1 MSICTGV
8 IVAVAFQQVDDA
20 PDAESGTQCHDESL
34 QCIDCAVEKCHKF
47 FPPLPSPSRG
57 TLGPTEMKDA
67 YIKSPPQDCMCTC
80 SPGKD
85 RKIAGTDDQS
95 VPAMYSSN
103 VGVRERMESFGE
115 QDFLAL
121 FKARVVSL
129 LF

>member
-1 MSICTGV
+1 MSICAGV

-57 TLGPTEMKDA
+57 TVGPIEMKDA

-85 RKIAGTDDQS
+85 RKIAGTDDRS
-95 VPAMYSSN
+95 VPAMYSGN
-103 VGVRERMESFGE
+103 VGAWEGWKVF
-115 QDFLAL
+115 QNKNFP
-121 FKARVVSL
+121 SL
-129 LF
+129 GVQLLR

>member
-1 MSICTGV
+1 MPQMPSP
-8 IVAVAFQQVDDA
+8 A
-20 PDAESGTQCHDESL
+20 PSATTRVCSASTALLKNDIS
-34 QCIDCAVEKCHKF
+34 F
-47 FPPLPSPSRG
+47 FPPLPSPSMG
-57 TLGPTEMKDA
+57 SLGPTEMKDV
-67 YIKSPPQDCMCTC
+67 YIKSPPQNCMCTC

>member
-1 MSICTGV
+1 MSISAGV

-47 FPPLPSPSRG
+47 FPPLPSPSMG

-80 SPGKD
+80 SPGKG

-95 VPAMYSSN
+95 VPAMYSGN
-103 VGVRERMESFGE
+103 VGVWEEWKVFRNKNFPSPGV
-115 QDFLAL
+115 Q
-121 FKARVVSL
+121 L
-129 LF
+129 LR